1 MPREKWQPP
10 NSPDFPG
17 ADVHPPRWRDDS
29 AGGTQWFREEHGGCP
44 AAESVPAHQRAAAAG
59 WGAHLQLRAP
69 LPAQPGGWGVRG
81 GEGRRGLA
89 PRAWAI
95 HRKKLQGSILRG
107 AARRNRGSRRRIC
120 TLPSAPVPCAQVAL
134 VGQEPV
140 LFSGSVRDNIA
151 YGLRSCEDDKVIAA
165 ARAAHAY
172 DFISEMKHGLYTGIF
187 TLSVNR
193 GSGTYSWGEGCVPV
207 THLLLPRPP
216 SVPTHCSSPVWAP
229 HTEHASASLSCLFP
243 CLGAKWK

>member
-1 MPREKWQPP
+1 M
-10 NSPDFPG
+10 
-17 ADVHPPRWRDDS
+17 
-29 AGGTQWFREEHGGCP
+29 
-44 AAESVPAHQRAAAAG
+44 
-59 WGAHLQLRAP
+59 
-69 LPAQPGGWGVRG
+69 RG

-89 PRAWAI
+89 LRGWAI

-216 SVPTHCSSPVWAP
+216 SVPTHCSSPRWAP
-229 HTEHASASLSCLFP
+229 TLGRLQPHSLACFLAWEQRGSSASSTQAAMVPSPKPFPNGALLSLDGSSWEELLCTCLSP
-243 CLGAKWK
+243 QGEASNLCV